1 MRPEI
6 PKNEKEFNKLM
17 EEIDDLLKNRNI
29 PIYNRPIHAP
39 IEIARRLKISFPLVP
54 IKGEALPDVYHIDSL
69 SAHIHNWYRR
79 KYGDRLK
86 AEMGIGKG
94 IILIR
99 NDPWRVVYPMIF
111 GTISF
116 ICENDIEKYKH
127 FPPFTTNGT
136 HPVINILNLIEDMS
150 NDYAKSLTVT
160 ELREIKRIFLSGLD
174 ALSYLD
180 VIKLKPF
187 IKEAKIDLENA
198 VNNILSQPAHYGQS
212 KYASLQFSEKL
223 IKCSLSEKVGKF
235 PGVHNLSEL
244 YCLAVRHGL
253 SEFSTDLIMRVQ
265 CGAGARYGQEM
276 VNLDDAIIAHYSSL
290 GICFF
295 IAKEIHLRK

>member
-17 EEIDDLLKNRNI
+17 EEIDDLLKNRKI

-39 IEIARRLKISFPLVP
+39 IEIARRLKISFPLVS
-54 IKGEALPDVYHIDSL
+54 IKGEAVLDVYHSDSL

-86 AEMGIGKG
+86 AQMGIGNG

-99 NDPWRVVYPMIF
+99 KDPWRVVYPMIF
-111 GTISF
+111 WTISF
-116 ICENDIEKYKH
+116 ICENDIEKYEH
-127 FPPFTTNGT
+127 SPSITTNGT
-136 HPVINILNLIEDMS
+136 PPVINILNLIEDMS
-150 NDYAKSLTVT
+150 NDYAKSLTVP
-160 ELREIKRIFLSGLD
+160 ELREIKRIFLLGLE

-180 VIKLKPF
+180 MIKSKLF
-187 IKEAKIDLENA
+187 IKEAQIDLENA
-198 VNNILSQPAHYGQS
+198 VNDILSQPAHYGQS

-223 IKCSLSEKVGKF
+223 IKCFLSEKSTRF
-235 PGVHNLSEL
+235 PKSHNLSDL
-244 YCLAVRHGL
+244 YSLAVGHGL
-253 SEFSTDLIMRVQ
+253 PQFSTDLITQVQ
-265 CGAGARYGQEM
+265 CGAGVRYGDEI
-276 VNLDDAIIAHYSSL
+276 VDLDDAIRAHYSSL

-295 IAKEIHLRK
+295 TAKEIHL